1 VSKRAPS
8 TGGNWCGHDRR
19 RPRRTLKRVGKGK
32 RPPLVL
38 SETARLFVKAITE
51 RPQDFPELSAT
62 LPTDRRRR
70 SERIE
75 AIGLVVLALMVR
87 ADLLSLVVRWK
98 GEGLAQRLIVK
109 WTDLSG
115 RRVRR
120 ALHDLRWGAF
130 VRGPGKLGPNR
141 IKQPVEEFDPT
152 ETAAGRCTRRAC
164 VACRR
169 DLPHLRG
176 KPAIRQITILV
187 FETAGTDG
195 WLQDEQRKR
204 YAELHPDRPA
214 RRPMSETYRRL
225 MSSSVRREARL
236 LAGASNRSERP
247 PPD

>member
-1 VSKRAPS
+1 MKRAPS
-8 TGGNWCGHDRR
+8 KGGNFCGHDRR
-19 RPRRTLKRVGKGK
+19 HIRRTLKRNPEKGAK

-38 SETARLFVKAITE
+38 SETARLFVKAIIE

-62 LPTDRRRR
+62 LPTDRKRRT
-70 SERIE
+70 ERIE

-98 GEGLAQRLIVK
+98 GEGLAQKLICR

-120 ALHDLRWGAF
+120 ALHDLRWGCF
-130 VRGPGKLGPNR
+130 VRGPGKMGPNR

-152 ETAAGRCTRRAC
+152 ETAAGRCTRRGC
-164 VACRR
+164 VACLK

-187 FETAGTDG
+187 FTTAGTDA
-195 WLQDEQRKR
+195 WLAKEQAKR

-214 RRPMSETYRRL
+214 RRPMSEAYRKL
-225 MSSSVRREARL
+225 QAASARREARL
-236 LAGASNRSERP
+236 LAGPSERP